1 MTVRATYRLQLH
13 KGFTFANAAARV
25 PYLADLGI
33 SHLYASPILTARPG
47 STHGYDGTDPTQVN
61 PELGG
66 EAGLRQLVEA
76 LHAQGL
82 GLIVDFVP
90 NHLAADL
97 SNPWWRDVLAKGRD
111 SAYADFFDIGW
122 EAGNGKVCLAILGR
136 PLRQLFDA
144 GEITLKDGALDYAGT
159 LLPLSPGSLEG
170 GPLTWLRLQ
179 RLLEKQHYHLAYWR
193 TGVDRL
199 NWRRFFDINELAG
212 LAVERPAVFEA
223 VHSKIFQLYA
233 EGLIDGLRLDH
244 IDGLRDP
251 RGYCRKLRRRLI
263 SLRPDHPPYIL
274 VEKILARDEELA
286 TDWLTDGTTG
296 YDFMAQASALQHDP
310 AGDQPM
316 VELWQQWDAQAFHVE
331 AAEQAARQEIL
342 SFRLFAEFEAAC
354 LALLQLAQAE
364 DEEADIALIRQ
375 ALRRLIAHFPV
386 YRTYAGLSGRS
397 AQDRKLMEKVLA
409 LALKGASP
417 AEQVMLGNLDRW
429 LGSEAPRKTPRGPLR
444 TARLEAIRRFQQLSA
459 PTAAK
464 SVEDTLFYRLA
475 PQLSRNDV
483 GSTPGHFSLA
493 AADFHKAASRRPPQ
507 AMLTTATHDHKRGE
521 DSRAR
526 LAVLSEI
533 PQEWAAVVRPWMERA
548 PAHGVHP
555 VDAYFLY
562 QTILGAWP
570 LSGFDAALE
579 DRLREWQRKALREAK
594 QRSDWAVPNA
604 GYEAACGD
612 LLAEVLAA
620 EADSIT
626 RFVQRLA
633 PAAALNG
640 LTQTVLRNTLPGVP
654 DLYQG
659 CEYWDFSLVDPD
671 NRRPVDFAARE
682 ASHGLDLQEA
692 LADWRSGTI
701 KQAVIARLL
710 TLRKTYPDLF
720 TKGSYEPLTFSD
732 GHADRLIGF
741 TRRWQDQALLII
753 VPRLTAPLV
762 DSDRPLIRPQAWGDI
777 GVALPAALEGAM
789 MRNYLDGREVR
800 PQAKIAGF
808 IGDFPLLCCLKT

>member
-1 MTVRATYRLQLH
+1 LNIRATYRLQLH
-13 KGFTFANAAARV
+13 KDFTFADAAARV

-61 PELGG
+61 TELGG
-66 EAGLRQLVEA
+66 EAGLRQFVEA
-76 LHAQGL
+76 LHRRDL

-97 SNPWWRDVLAKGRD
+97 GNPWWRDVLAHGQD
-111 SAYADFFDIGW
+111 SPYADFFDISW
-122 EAGNGKVCLAILGR
+122 EAGGGKVCLPILGK

-144 GEITLKDGALDYAGT
+144 GLIKIKERDLDYAGN
-159 LLPLSPGSLEG
+159 LLPLSPGSLEE
-170 GPLTWLRLQ
+170 GPLTWIRLK
-179 RLLEKQHYHLAYWR
+179 RLLDKQHYHLAYWR

-212 LAVERPAVFEA
+212 LAIERPAVFEA
-223 VHSKIFQLYA
+223 VHSKIFELYA

-251 RGYCRKLRRRLI
+251 RGYCRKLRRRLAA
-263 SLRPDHPPYIL
+263 LRPDHPPYIL
-274 VEKILARDEELA
+274 VEKILARDEEMPL
-286 TDWLTDGTTG
+286 DWQTDGTTG
-296 YDFMAQASALQHDP
+296 YDFMAQVSALQHDP
-310 AGDQPM
+310 AGDRPM
-316 VELWQQWDAQAFHVE
+316 IDLWEQLDEAMDVE
-331 AAEQAARQEIL
+331 AQEQAARHEIL
-342 SFRLFAEFEAAC
+342 AFRLFAEFEAAS
-354 LALLQLAQAE
+354 LALLKLAQAE
-364 DEEADIALIRQ
+364 DEEADLALIRR

-386 YRTYAGLSGRS
+386 YRTYAGPAGRS
-397 AQDRKLMEKVLA
+397 PQDRKLMHKVLA
-409 LALKGASP
+409 LAMEGASST
-417 AEQVMLGNLDRW
+417 EKQMLAKLDRW
-429 LGSEAPRKTPRGPLR
+429 LGGEAPRATPLGPLR

-483 GSTPGHFSLA
+483 GSTPGHFSLDVASFHA
-493 AADFHKAASRRPPQ
+493 ATARRPAQ

-533 PQEWAAVVRPWMERA
+533 PNEWAAAVEPWMDLA
-548 PAHGVHP
+548 SAHHVHP

-570 LSGFDAALE
+570 LTGSHSKLE
-579 DRLREWQRKALREAK
+579 DRLRAWQRKALREAK
-594 QRSDWAVPNA
+594 QRSDWALPNET
-604 GYEAACGD
+604 YEAACGD
-612 LLAEVLAA
+612 LLAEFLSA
-620 EADSIT
+620 ETEAMNS
-626 RFVQRLA
+626 FVRRLA
-633 PAAALNG
+633 PAATLNS
-640 LTQTVLRNTLPGVP
+640 LTQTVLRCTLPGVP

-671 NRRPVDFAARE
+671 NRRPVDYARRE
-682 ASHGLDLQEA
+682 ATLKDDFDLT
-692 LADWRSGTI
+692 DWRSGI
-701 KQAVIARLL
+701 LKQTLIRQLLLARQ
-710 TLRKTYPDLF
+710 THPALF
-720 TKGSYEPLTFSD
+720 AKGSYEPLSFSE

-741 TRRWQDQALLII
+741 VRRWQDQTLLVI

-762 DSDRPLIRPQAWGDI
+762 DEDQPTIRPQAWGDTRVTLPDGFQDI
-777 GVALPAALEGAM
+777 AL
-789 MRNYLDGREVR
+789 RNCIDGRAVRLQEEV
-800 PQAKIAGF
+800 AGF
-808 IGDFPLLCCLKT
+808 IGDFPLLCGLKP

>member
-1 MTVRATYRLQLH
+1 VTVRASYRLQLH
-13 KGFTFANAAARV
+13 KGFTFADATARV

-76 LHAQGL
+76 LHARGL

-97 SNPWWRDVLAKGRD
+97 GNPWWRDVLAHGQD
-111 SAYADFFDIGW
+111 SPYADFFDIGW
-122 EAGNGKVCLAILGR
+122 DAGGGKVCLPILGK

-144 GEITLKDGALDYAGT
+144 GEITIKDGALDYAGN
-159 LLPLSPGSLEG
+159 LLPLAPGSLED
-170 GPLTWLRLQ
+170 GPLTWVRLQ
-179 RLLEKQHYHLAYWR
+179 RLFDKQHYHLAYWR

-212 LAVERPAVFEA
+212 LAIERPAVFEA
-223 VHSKIFQLYA
+223 VHGKIFQLYA

-251 RGYCRKLRRRLI
+251 RGYCRKLRRRLA
-263 SLRPDHPPYIL
+263 SLRSDHPPYIL
-274 VEKILARDEELA
+274 VEKILARDEELPV
-286 TDWLTDGTTG
+286 DWQTDGTTG
-296 YDFMAQASALQHDP
+296 YDFMAQVSALQHDP

-316 VELWQQWDAQAFHVE
+316 VDLWGRLDAGGFDVE
-331 AAEQAARQEIL
+331 AAEQAARHEIL
-342 SFRLFAEFEAAC
+342 AFRLFAEFEAAC
-354 LALLQLAQAE
+354 LALLKLAQAE
-364 DEEADIALIRQ
+364 DEEADIALIRR

-386 YRTYAGLSGRS
+386 YRTYAGPTGRS
-397 AQDRKLMEKVLA
+397 AQDSKLMQKVLA
-409 LALKGASP
+409 LALEGASP
-417 AEQVMLGNLDRW
+417 AEQVMLANLDRW
-429 LGSEAPRKTPRGPLR
+429 LGGEAPRLTPRGPLR

-483 GSTPGHFSLA
+483 GSTPGHFSLDVA
-493 AADFHKAASRRPPQ
+493 GFHAAASRRPAQ

-533 PQEWAAVVRPWMERA
+533 PREWAAVVEPWMDLA
-548 PAHGVHP
+548 SVHGVHP

-570 LSGFDAALE
+570 LSGTDPAFE
-579 DRLREWQRKALREAK
+579 DRLKEWQRKALREAK

-604 GYEAACGD
+604 AYETACHD
-612 LLAEVLAA
+612 LLAEFLHA
-620 EADSIT
+620 EACSLDK
-626 RFVQRLA
+626 FVQRLA

-640 LTQTVLRNTLPGVP
+640 LAQTILRCTVPGVP

-659 CEYWDFSLVDPD
+659 CEFWDFSLVDPD
-671 NRRPVDFAARE
+671 NRRPVDFARRAATLE
-682 ASHGLDLQEA
+682 DDLDLT
-692 LADWRSGTI
+692 DWRSGAI
-701 KQAVIARLL
+701 KQALIRQILRAR
-710 TLRKTYPDLF
+710 KAHPELF
-720 TKGSYEPLTFSD
+720 AKGSYEPLAFTD
-732 GHADRLIGF
+732 GHAERLIGF
-741 TRRWQDQALLII
+741 VRRWQDQTLLVI
-753 VPRLTAPLV
+753 VPRLSAPLV
-762 DSDRPLIRPQAWGDI
+762 DSDKPTIRPQAWGDTNI
-777 GVALPAALEGAM
+777 ALPEDIQNVTL
-789 MRNYLDGREVR
+789 RNCLDGREI
-800 PQAKIAGF
+800 QIQKEIAGF
-808 IGDFPLLCCLKT
+808 IGDFPLLCCLKA

>member
-1 MTVRATYRLQLH
+1 MTIRATYRLQLH
-13 KGFTFANAAARV
+13 KDFTFADAAARV

-33 SHLYASPILTARPG
+33 SHLYASPILAARPG

-66 EAGLRQLVEA
+66 EAGLRQLVEV
-76 LHAQGL
+76 LHTHGL

-97 SNPWWRDVLAKGRD
+97 GNPWWRDVLAHGQG
-111 SAYADFFDIGW
+111 SAYADFFDISWDTGS
-122 EAGNGKVCLAILGR
+122 GKVCLPILGK

-144 GEITLKDGALDYAGT
+144 GQIKIKDGDLDYAGNR
-159 LLPLSPGSLEG
+159 LPLASGSLED
-170 GPLTWLRLQ
+170 GPLTWPRLQ
-179 RLLEKQHYHLAYWR
+179 RLLGKQHYHLAYWR

-212 LAVERPAVFEA
+212 LAIERPAVFEA
-223 VHSKIFQLYA
+223 VHGKIFQLYA

-251 RGYCRKLRRRLI
+251 RGYCRKLRRRLAT
-263 SLRPDHPPYIL
+263 LRPDHPPYIL
-274 VEKILARDEELA
+274 VEKILARDEELPL
-286 TDWLTDGTTG
+286 DWQTDGTTG
-296 YDFMAQASALQHDP
+296 YDFMAQVSALQHDP
-310 AGDQPM
+310 AGDRPM
-316 VELWQQWDAQAFHVE
+316 LELWEQLDTGGFNVE
-331 AAEQAARQEIL
+331 AAEQAARHEIL

-354 LALLQLAQAE
+354 LALLKLAQAE
-364 DEEADIALIRQ
+364 DEEADLTLIRR
-375 ALRRLIAHFPV
+375 ALCRLIAHFPV
-386 YRTYAGLSGRS
+386 YRTYAGPTGRS
-397 AQDRKLMEKVLA
+397 AQDSQLMQKVLA
-409 LALKGASP
+409 LALEGASP

-429 LGSEAPRKTPRGPLR
+429 LGGEAPRLTPRGPLR

-483 GSTPGHFSLA
+483 GSTPGHFSLDVA
-493 AADFHKAASRRPPQ
+493 GFHAAASRRPAR

-533 PQEWAAVVRPWMERA
+533 PREWAAIVEPWMDMA
-548 PAHGVHP
+548 SAHGVHP

-570 LSGFDAALE
+570 LTGSDPAFE
-579 DRLREWQRKALREAK
+579 DRLGAWQRKALREAK
-594 QRSDWAVPNA
+594 QRSDWAVPNEA
-604 GYEAACGD
+604 YEAACGD
-612 LLAEVLAA
+612 LLAEFLSA
-620 EADSIT
+620 ETQAMNGLV
-626 RFVQRLA
+626 RRLA
-633 PAAALNG
+633 PAATLNS
-640 LTQTVLRNTLPGVP
+640 LAQAVLRCTVPGVP

-671 NRRPVDFAARE
+671 NRRPVDFARRE
-682 ASHGLDLQEA
+682 ATLEDDFDLI
-692 LADWRSGTI
+692 DWRSGVL
-701 KQAVIARLL
+701 KQ
-710 TLRKTYPDLF
+710 TLIRQMLFARKTHPALF
-720 TKGSYEPLTFSD
+720 AKGSYEPLSFSE

-741 TRRWQDQALLII
+741 VRRWQDQALLVI
-753 VPRLTAPLV
+753 VPRLIAPLV
-762 DSDRPLIRPQAWGDI
+762 DEDQPTIRPQAWGDTS
-777 GVALPAALEGAM
+777 VTLPGDLQDAV
-789 MRNYLDGREVR
+789 MRNCLDGREVR
-800 PQAKIAGF
+800 LQQEIAGF
-808 IGDFPLLCCLKT
+808 IGDFPLLCCLKP